1 MMEYDL
7 RKLYFMGEL
16 HMAMKKVEVA
26 NFNVVFME
34 KENEAPLLKY
44 FDSIVMPALKSGI
57 KRVDGDTS
65 YLFTDIE
72 IIKDTEND
80 YVLVGNI
87 VKKTVIEIKSDL
99 DSVGNLVD
107 KDDRYSA
114 APYSAFAIYLKNHR
128 MIFVPN
134 QKGSPTIKTFSAV
147 VKYVLSQYIKQYNAG
162 QEDEQKYLPYP
173 YISIVGIPMR
183 GKIEKALQDVYKIR
197 KLTLRFYPLNGDLE
211 FGELFGGVITDM
223 RRRSNTKNG
232 EVVLRSPQNVNGV
245 IEIIEQSSGTVK
257 PIIEVTYP
265 DKSKGKITEDTISER
280 MEMEFSGNNLQEA
293 EELVNK
299 GKLIENIN
307 FVSDGNARIY
317 EHYKSKIMK
326 FLSK

>member
-1 MMEYDL
+1 MEYDL

-16 HMAMKKVEVA
+16 HMAIKKVEVA

-34 KENEAPLLKY
+34 KHNEAPLLQY
-44 FDSIVMPALKSGI
+44 FDLIVMPALKSGI
-57 KRVDGDTS
+57 KRIDGDTS
-65 YLFTDIE
+65 YLFTDVE
-72 IIKDTEND
+72 VIKDSEND

-99 DSVGNLVD
+99 DLAGNLVD

-147 VKYVLSQYIKQYNAG
+147 VKYVLSQYIKQYNAE
-162 QEDEQKYLPYP
+162 QDDECKYLPYP

-211 FGELFGGVITDM
+211 FGDLFGGIITDM
-223 RRRSNTKNG
+223 RRKSNTKHG
-232 EVVLRSPQNVNGV
+232 ELVLKSPQNVNGV
-245 IEIIEQSSGTVK
+245 IEIVEQSRGTVK
-257 PIIEVTYP
+257 PIIDVTYP
-265 DKSKGKITEDTISER
+265 DKSKGRITEDTISEK
-280 MEMEFSGNNLQEA
+280 MDMEFSGDNLQEA

-307 FVSDGNARIY
+307 FVSEGNAQIY
-317 EHYKSKIMK
+317 ERYKSKIVK

>member
-1 MMEYDL
+1 
-7 RKLYFMGEL
+7 
-16 HMAMKKVEVA
+16 MAMKKVEVA

-34 KENEAPLLKY
+34 KENEAPLLQY

-57 KRVDGDTS
+57 KRISGDTS
-65 YLFTDIE
+65 YLFTDVE
-72 IIKDTEND
+72 IIKDAEND

-99 DSVGNLVD
+99 DLADNLID

-147 VKYVLSQYIKQYNAG
+147 VKYVLSQYIKRYNAE
-162 QEDEQKYLPYP
+162 QNDERKYLPYP
-173 YISIVGIPMR
+173 YINIVGIPMR
-183 GKIEKALQDVYKIR
+183 GRIEKALQDVYKIR
-197 KLTLRFYPLNGDLE
+197 RLTLRFYPLNGDLE
-211 FGELFGGVITDM
+211 FGEMFGSIITDM
-223 RRRSNTKNG
+223 RKRSNAKNG
-232 EVVLRSPQNVNGV
+232 ELVLKSPQNVNGV
-245 IEIIEQSSGTVK
+245 IELVEQSSGTVK

-265 DKSKGKITEDTISER
+265 DKSKGRITEETISER
-280 MEMEFSGNNLQEA
+280 MEMEFSGDNLQEA
-293 EELVNK
+293 KELVDK

-307 FVSDGNARIY
+307 FVSEGNAQIY
-317 EHYKSKIMK
+317 ERYKSKIVK

>member
-1 MMEYDL
+1 
-7 RKLYFMGEL
+7 
-16 HMAMKKVEVA
+16 MAMKNVEVA

-34 KENEAPLLKY
+34 KENEAPLLQY
-44 FDSIVMPALKSGI
+44 FDSIIMPALKSGI
-57 KRVDGDTS
+57 KRMSGDTS
-65 YLFTDIE
+65 YLFTDVE
-72 IIKDTEND
+72 IIKDAEND

-87 VKKTVIEIKSDL
+87 VKKTIIEIKSDL
-99 DSVGNLVD
+99 DLAGNLID

-147 VKYVLSQYIKQYNAG
+147 VKYVLSQYIKQYNAE
-162 QEDEQKYLPYP
+162 QDDEHKYLPYP

-183 GKIEKALQDVYKIR
+183 GEIERALQGVYKIR

-211 FGELFGGVITDM
+211 FGEIFGSIITDM
-223 RRRSNTKNG
+223 RKRSNAKNG
-232 EVVLRSPQNVNGV
+232 EVVLKSPQNINGV
-245 IEIIEQSSGTVK
+245 IELVEQSRGTVK
-257 PIIEVTYP
+257 PIIEVTYS
-265 DKSKGKITEDTISER
+265 DKSKGRITEETISER
-280 MEMEFSGNNLQEA
+280 MEMEFSGDNLQEA
-293 EELVNK
+293 KELVDK

-307 FVSDGNARIY
+307 FVSEGNAQIY
-317 EHYKSKIMK
+317 ERYKSQIVK

>member
-1 MMEYDL
+1 
-7 RKLYFMGEL
+7 
-16 HMAMKKVEVA
+16 MAMKKVEVA

-57 KRVDGDTS
+57 KRISGDTS
-65 YLFTDIE
+65 YLFTDVE
-72 IIKDTEND
+72 IIEDAENE
-80 YVLVGNI
+80 YVLVGKI

-99 DSVGNLVD
+99 DLSGNLID

-147 VKYVLSQYIKQYNAG
+147 VKYVLSQYIKWYNAE
-162 QEDEQKYLPYP
+162 QDDERKYLPYP

-183 GKIEKALQDVYKIR
+183 GEIEKALQDVCKIR
-197 KLTLRFYPLNGDLE
+197 RLTLRFYPLNGDLE
-211 FGELFGGVITDM
+211 FGEMFGNIITDM
-223 RRRSNTKNG
+223 RKRSNAKNG
-232 EVVLRSPQNVNGV
+232 EVVLKSPQNVNGV
-245 IEIIEQSSGTVK
+245 IELVEQSSGTVK

-265 DKSKGKITEDTISER
+265 DKSKGRITEETISER
-280 MEMEFSGNNLQEA
+280 MEMEFSGDNLQEA
-293 EELVNK
+293 KELVDK

-307 FVSDGNARIY
+307 FVSEGNTQIY
-317 EHYKSKIMK
+317 ECYKSKIVK
-326 FLSK
+326 FLPK